1 MNMEKQ
7 NEQLRCII
15 YARKSSE
22 SEDRQVQ
29 SLDDQKKIMQEICE
43 REDAKVIDII
53 EEAKSARFPEKRARF
68 KEMIKRLNKGEIDC
82 VACWKLDRLA
92 RNPIDGG
99 MISWLLQ
106 RGVIKKIITSDRVY
120 HPHDNIMMMSF
131 EFVMANQ
138 YVNDLSTGVK
148 RGQKSKL
155 EKGVWPG
162 IAPIG
167 YRNNIKKHTIVMDPA
182 RAPIIRKIFE
192 HMLTGA
198 YTPPQILDKVNND
211 WGFRSL
217 RRKRTGGRK
226 MSMSTIYKTLHN
238 PFYMGCIRYG
248 DRIYPGTHKP
258 IVTKTEFERV
268 QQILGGNTEIL
279 KHKKEF
285 YFNGLIKCE
294 VCGHRVTAEHKINRF
309 GSEYVYYHCS
319 HRHRR
324 GNCVQ
329 PSVEEKTLV
338 DQVDNLLRQVHLPES
353 YLKWALEELER
364 QGELKENDTETIAK
378 SIAECIGENK
388 KKLERLMD
396 MKLNGMIN
404 DDEYWEK
411 KNNIIQENKELQS
424 KLVRKTKDNDKW
436 VELTRDTFKF
446 VTYARAWLKNGGREE
461 RKKILLGLCSNP
473 SLKDKELLVLQE
485 RHIEI
490 VKVKMNLLRGLNGV
504 FEPFK
509 ITYTKRKTTPENVVY
524 STMQDLVEAVA
535 TYFQGI
541 EPGSVYV
548 PKCDKHKF
556 E

>member
-1 MNMEKQ
+1 MNTQDEK
-7 NEQLRCII
+7 LRCVI

-29 SLDDQKKIMQEICE
+29 SLEDQRKIMTGICE
-43 REDAKVIDII
+43 KENVQIVDVI
-53 EEAKSARFPEKRARF
+53 EEAKSARFPEKRVRF
-68 KEMIKRLNKGEIDC
+68 KEMIKRLKKGEIDC

-106 RGVIKKIITSDRVY
+106 RGVIKKIITSERTY
-120 HPHDNIMMMSF
+120 YPTDNIMMMSF

-138 YVNDLSTGVK
+138 YVNDLSRGVK
-148 RGQKSKL
+148 RGQQSKL
-155 EKGVWPG
+155 AKGIWPG

-167 YRNNIKKHTIVMDPA
+167 YRNNIKKHTIVQDPL

-198 YTPPQILDKVNND
+198 YTPPQILHKVNNE
-211 WGFRSL
+211 WGFRTL

-226 MSMSTIYKTLHN
+226 MSMSAIYKILHN
-238 PFYMGCIRYG
+238 PFYMGCFDYSG
-248 DRIYPGTHKP
+248 KIYPGIHKP
-258 IVTKTEFERV
+258 IISKAEFERV
-268 QQILGGNTEIL
+268 QQILGGNTEVL

-285 YFNGLIKCE
+285 YFNGIMRCG

-319 HRHRR
+319 HRHKR
-324 GNCVQ
+324 GDCVQ
-329 PSVEEKTLV
+329 PSVEERKLV
-338 DQVDNLLRQVHLPES
+338 AQVDELLREVHFPEK
-353 YLKWALEELER
+353 YLDWALDELER
-364 QGELKENDTETIAK
+364 RNKTQESEARNIKA
-378 SIAECIGENK
+378 SIEKCIDENK
-388 KKLERLMD
+388 KKLKNLMD
-396 MKLNGMIN
+396 MRVKDMIE

-411 KNNIIQENKELQS
+411 RNDILQENKELQAR
-424 KLVRKTKDNDKW
+424 LVKKNSNAEKW
-436 VELTRDTFKF
+436 VELTRDTFNF
-446 VTYARAWLKNGGREE
+446 VTYARLWLKKGGRDE

-473 SLKDKELLVLQE
+473 SLRDKELLVLQE

-509 ITYTKRKTTPENVVY
+509 ITYTKRKTTPKDVAF
-524 STMQDLVEAVA
+524 STMQELRESNPRRR
-535 TYFQGI
+535 FWR
-541 EPGSVYV
+541 
-548 PKCDKHKF
+548 PKF
-556 E
+556 YR